1 MGQIE
6 VLLATVNKNNY
17 QFINDMNVQTDIIIA
32 NQANT
37 YNQMF
42 VNDKNRSIKM
52 ITTSERGVGRN
63 RNIALSYSTGEYCVL
78 ADDDMIYNV
87 GYESEIIHAFK
98 KIPQADILIFNCK
111 EIGKYSNQSYEIKK
125 LDVCIY
131 GIFVVMVLSVLYLKG
146 NPGKKNPIFFSEL
159 YGGGTTY
166 GAGEDTLFLRECLKK
181 GLKVYTYPYYIATIN
196 QDSSSWFEGYNE
208 KYFYDKG
215 ALLALAFPYIKYLL
229 SVYFAFAFSRRSQ
242 LTLLQCISYMFQGIR
257 NSKQALPY
265 SENKIQ

>member
-6 VLLATVNKNNY
+6 VLLATVNQKNY

-63 RNIALSYSTGEYCVL
+63 RNIALSYSTGEYCAL
-78 ADDDMIYNV
+78 ADDDMTYNV

-125 LDVCIY
+125 IRRVHIWNFCRY
-131 GIFVVMVLSVLYLKG
+131 GTVRIVFKRESW
-146 NPGKKNPIFFSEL
+146 KKNPIFFSEL
-159 YGGGTTY
+159 YGGGATY

-181 GLKVYTYPYYIATIN
+181 GLKVYAYPYYIATIN

-215 ALLALAFPYIKYLL
+215 ALLALAFPCIKYLL

-242 LTLLQCISYMFQGIR
+242 LTLLQCFSYMFQGIR